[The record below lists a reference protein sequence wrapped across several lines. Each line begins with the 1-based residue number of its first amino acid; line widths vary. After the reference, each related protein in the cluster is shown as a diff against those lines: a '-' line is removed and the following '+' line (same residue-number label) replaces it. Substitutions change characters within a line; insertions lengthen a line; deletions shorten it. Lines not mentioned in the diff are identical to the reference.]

1 MEKSQAAGK
10 ALSDD
15 DLKEYRQL
23 RADANLLA
31 VSERQQLETLR
42 REQKALRDALASID
56 DRVQHAERKR
66 AKLNQDVE
74 NLADREDTMSSR
86 VKDMED
92 ERQRIKAQID
102 HAQEERTRIS
112 LRETELE
119 DRLQETLQKLLQAG
133 VDKRESER
141 EVKMRETLSSLR
153 RVIPG
158 VHGRMSEL
166 VKPTASKYAD
176 AVDIVLGRN
185 KDAVIVDKESTAIS
199 CIDVS

>member
-1 MEKSQAAGK
+1 MG
-10 ALSDD
+10 
-15 DLKEYRQL
+15 EYRKL
-23 RADANLLA
+23 RSDANLLA
-31 VSERQQLETLR
+31 VSERQQLESLR
-42 REQKALRDALASID
+42 REQKVLRDALVSID
-56 DRVQHAERKR
+56 DRLQQAESKR
-66 AKLNQDVE
+66 SKLSQDVE
-74 NLADREDTMSSR
+74 GLADRDEAMSAK
-86 VKDMED
+86 VKDMD
-92 ERQRIKAQID
+92 GERQRIKAQID

-158 VHGRMSEL
+158 VHGRMCEL

-185 KDAVIVDKESTAIS
+185 RDAVIVDKESTAIS
-199 CIDVS
+199 CIEVRDTRGR